1 MLFFLEVQVL
11 TSFYS
16 VFEQKLQQQKESL
29 KEEYAKA
36 KSDRRKEWMKKQIA
50 DAKDMRNHL
59 REMKAH
65 MNIVHKTT
73 TQFAGP
79 SAHRR
84 GQVCSHCV
92 IP

>member
-1 MLFFLEVQVL
+1 MEVQVL

-16 VFEQKLQQQKESL
+16 VYEQKLQQQKASL

-65 MNIVHKTT
+65 MKTET
-73 TQFAGP
+73 CP
-79 SAHRR
+79 
-84 GQVCSHCV
+84 HCGKK
-92 IP
+92 I

>member
-1 MLFFLEVQVL
+1 MELQVL

-36 KSDRRKEWMKKQIA
+36 KSDRRKDWMKKQIA

-59 REMKAH
+59 REMKTH
-65 MNIVHKTT
+65 MKTET
-73 TQFAGP
+73 CP
-79 SAHRR
+79 
-84 GQVCSHCV
+84 HCGKK
-92 IP
+92 I

>member
-1 MLFFLEVQVL
+1 VL

-59 REMKAH
+59 REMKTH
-65 MNIVHKTT
+65 MRPDK
-73 TQFAGP
+73 
-79 SAHRR
+79 
-84 GQVCSHCV
+84 VCCPKCGHEF
-92 IP
+92 